1 MTLIKPGPHVAHR
14 SGGKIA
20 DHLSPLRQRTTS
32 VVSSLETFKSVT
44 FNFVDGR
51 PIDFRT
57 REGHTGFVYAC
68 WKPGAHSLWL
78 PDYVQS
84 FEAADN
90 VARALPLWCSSLL
103 KELSHHFTRR
113 ATMFSRSPREYR
125 TLSFSWSSEICRFR
139 IRRSRSRHLSIF
151 GRNKEAL
158 KDQSRSR
165 IRRYRESSTFV
176 LGVLVHPT

>member
-32 VVSSLETFKSVT
+32 VVSSLETFKSAT

-90 VARALPLWCSSLL
+90 VARALPLWWLVVIEGVVASLH
-103 KELSHHFTRR
+103 KTRDHVLSVTAGISNNEF
-113 ATMFSRSPREYR
+113 
-125 TLSFSWSSEICRFR
+125 LLV
-139 IRRSRSRHLSIF
+139 IRDS
-151 GRNKEAL
+151 
-158 KDQSRSR
+158 
-165 IRRYRESSTFV
+165 
-176 LGVLVHPT
+176 